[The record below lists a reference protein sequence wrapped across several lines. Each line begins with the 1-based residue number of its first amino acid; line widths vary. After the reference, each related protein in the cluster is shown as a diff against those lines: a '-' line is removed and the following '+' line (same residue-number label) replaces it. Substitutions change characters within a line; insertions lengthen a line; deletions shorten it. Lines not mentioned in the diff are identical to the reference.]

1 MTQVNETRS
10 IQRLRNSSTG
20 HLKDKH
26 RPSIPLSELEAE
38 SDGDEG
44 QLVRASAASASLT
57 KRASSPPQEEPRCP
71 HPTWDPLITLCSFSP
86 FLFVFSRIS

>member
-1 MTQVNETRS
+1 MSQVNEARS

-38 SDGDEG
+38 SDGDER
-44 QLVRASAASASLT
+44 QLVHASAASASLT
-57 KRASSPPQEEPRCP
+57 KRAFSPPQEESRCP
-71 HPTWDPLITLCSFSP
+71 HLT
-86 FLFVFSRIS
+86 